1 MIITTFKRYEKKF
14 LMTDTQYHAL
24 IPLLSSRMQPDDY
37 CRDGQMYP
45 IYNVYYDTDQNDLIR
60 QSLAK
65 PYYKE
70 KLRLRGYDIPTS
82 PDDRVFLELKKK
94 IGGVVNKRRAALTLR
109 QAYAFL
115 DNRVIPQSADAHNR
129 QVLRELDYFLSR
141 YTLHPAVFIGY
152 DRSAWFGRED
162 HNLRVTFDR
171 NITTRRQDV
180 ALERGCFGEQ
190 LLPPDRVLME
200 VKIPGSMPLWLADI
214 LSGLQIFSHSFSK
227 YGTEYREYQ
236 TSLQKIR
243 LPQAG

>member
-14 LMTDTQYHAL
+14 LMTDAQYRAL
-24 IPLLSSRMQPDDY
+24 LPLLSSHMQPDDY

-115 DNRVIPQSADAHNR
+115 ENRVIPQSVDAHGR
-129 QVLRELDYFLSR
+129 QVLLELDCFLSR
-141 YTLHPAVFIGY
+141 YTLHPAVFISSH
-152 DRSAWFGRED
+152 RSAWFGRED
-162 HNLRVTFDR
+162 RNLRVTFDR
-171 NITTRRQDV
+171 NIVTRRQDV

-190 LLPPDRVLME
+190 LLAPGQVLME
-200 VKIPGSMPLWLADI
+200 VKIPGSMPLWLADC
-214 LSGLQIFSHSFSK
+214 LSNLRIYSRSFSK
-227 YGTEYREYQ
+227 YGTEYQ
-236 TSLQKIR
+236 KSLQKIQFQ
-243 LPQAG
+243 QAG

>member
-14 LMTDTQYHAL
+14 MLTDAQYHAL
-24 IPLLSSRMQPDDY
+24 LPLLSSHMQPDDY

-109 QAYAFL
+109 QVHVFL
-115 DNRVIPQSADAHNR
+115 ENRVIPESVDAHDR
-129 QVLRELDYFLSR
+129 QVLKELDCFLSR
-141 YTLHPAVFIGY
+141 YTLHPAVYISY
-152 DRSAWFGRED
+152 ERSAWFDKED
-162 HNLRVTFDR
+162 HNLRITFDR
-171 NITTRRQDV
+171 NILTRRQDV
-180 ALERGCFGEQ
+180 ALERGSYGEQ
-190 LLPPDRVLME
+190 LLSPGEILME
-200 VKIPGSMPLWLADI
+200 VKIPGAMPLWLADI
-214 LSGLQIFSHSFSK
+214 LSGLHIYSRGFSK
-227 YGTEYREYQ
+227 YGTEYQ
-236 TSLQKIR
+236 KSFQKIR
-243 LPQAG
+243 FQRAG